1 MAWTWKNQ
9 KLIET
14 NACIC
19 SFLCNYS
26 VRFFLSQTSFLLS
39 SDSPHPP
46 SPPNLISPSGSYLLR
61 GKSAHVPLCVLG
73 GWCHHPPNQHG
84 YNQLPLSTCSM
95 QLLPQEARSPHSFKA
110 PTPLLGV
117 SNVAGKFLMAKTNI
131 IYVGGKRNET
141 KRGGLHTLICFLT

>member
-1 MAWTWKNQ
+1 MNMEKPKAYRNKCLYLLLPMQ
-9 KLIET
+9 LFCAFLPLSDKFPPKLGF
-14 NACIC
+14 
-19 SFLCNYS
+19 S
-26 VRFFLSQTSFLLS
+26 TS
-39 SDSPHPP
+39 P
-46 SPPNLISPSGSYLLR
+46 PPNLISPSGSYLLR

-131 IYVGGKRNET
+131 IYVEGKRNET